1 MTTGNYVSDGR
12 STVPTVSG
20 DGKVG
25 PYFSKVWNGADY
37 PKQVKLRPAQKRTPL
52 VYKARVGR
60 KEIEMVQE
68 IALPPI
74 PDEPRRVAV
83 EHPYTMSLTEER
95 DQIFDARANAVQS
108 YTPNRYGIDVFMDP
122 GNFTG
127 LWDSND
133 DLKLF
138 GKLREKVAGS
148 EFNLGVALGES
159 REALG
164 MILDTALRVRQ
175 AYTAVRRG
183 RFDAARNF
191 LVSGT
196 ARNGIGRK
204 TTASNWLQ
212 LQYGWL
218 PLLNDAEAGAQFLAH
233 YFSVPLQQVVRVSR
247 EKKIAVVTNNFGY
260 RFTNS
265 DGYQA
270 KYLKA
275 ILKEKDV
282 VALAGLKDPLSVAWE
297 LLPYSFVIDWFIPIG
312 NYLSARGLA
321 QSLTG
326 TFVTTF
332 VSNYVGRGISSTQPQ
347 GSVKNPAEKVFHR
360 SVSMT
365 RTVGTS
371 LDVKPPS
378 AKSLASTASWQHTL
392 NAVALLVNLKK

>member
-20 DGKVG
+20 NGKVG
-25 PYFSKVWNGADY
+25 PYFSKVWSGVDY
-37 PKQVKLRPAQKRTPL
+37 PRSDKLQPAPKRTPL

-60 KEIEMVQE
+60 KETELVQE

-74 PDEPRRVAV
+74 PNEPRRATV
-83 EHPYTMSLTEER
+83 EHPYTMSLEDSR
-95 DQIFDARANAVQS
+95 YQIFETRANAFQD
-108 YTPNRYGIDVFMDP
+108 YTPTRYGYDVYMYP
-122 GNFTG
+122 PAFTG
-127 LWDSND
+127 LWDAND
-133 DLKLF
+133 DLKLL

-159 REALG
+159 KEALG
-164 MILDTALRVRQ
+164 MILDTARRIRS

-196 ARNGIGRK
+196 VREGIGRR

-233 YFSVPLQQVVRVSR
+233 YFSIPLQQVVRVSR
-247 EKKIAVVTNNFGY
+247 EKKVNVVTNGTGY
-260 RFTNS
+260 KFTNS

-297 LLPYSFVIDWFIPIG
+297 LVPYSFVIDWFIPIG

-326 TFVTTF
+326 TFVTTS
-332 VSNYVGRGISSTQPQ
+332 VSNYVGRGISSNRPQ
-347 GSVKNPAEKVFHR
+347 GSAKSPADKVFHR
-360 SVSMT
+360 SVTMT
-365 RTVGTS
+365 RTVGSS
-371 LDVKPPS
+371 LGVKLPV
-378 AKSLASTASWQHTL
+378 AKSLASAASWQHTV
-392 NAVALLVNLKK
+392 NAIALLVNLKK